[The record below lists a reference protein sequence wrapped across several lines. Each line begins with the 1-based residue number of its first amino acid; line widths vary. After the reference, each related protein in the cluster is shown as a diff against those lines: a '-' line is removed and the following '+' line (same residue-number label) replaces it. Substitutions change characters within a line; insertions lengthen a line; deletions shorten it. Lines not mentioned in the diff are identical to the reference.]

1 MSIFGLTYFL
11 NGPQE
16 RFVSSGD
23 GYNHR
28 FDEILTHFEGNE
40 RCVDNLP
47 CYDTDLEEYW
57 WRVIHLLD
65 KVAFA
70 RQEVDFAGFNVT
82 NATIEPPPKYMD
94 AIRDFS
100 TLTSITDIRSW
111 FGLVNQVSNY
121 AKLSHIIA
129 PFN

>member
-1 MSIFGLTYFL
+1 M
-11 NGPQE
+11 
-16 RFVSSGD
+16 
-23 GYNHR
+23 
-28 FDEILTHFEGNE
+28 
-40 RCVDNLP
+40 
-47 CYDTDLEEYW
+47 
-57 WRVIHLLD
+57 LD

-70 RQEVDFAGFNVT
+70 RQEVDFAGFRVT

-129 PFN
+129 PFKPFHSLKVSFVWTDELDTALTESKHLIIEAIKECV